1 MLGDI
6 SQTAKDECHKL
17 PFHEV
22 PGVVGF
28 TETDRRGV
36 GAKRREGD
44 AESVFHGCRVLS
56 GEDEKGL
63 ETEATDGCPTTV
75 NVLYAPERV
84 LKKWYKR

>member
-1 MLGDI
+1 MPSAG
-6 SQTAKDECHKL
+6 
-17 PFHEV
+17 
-22 PGVVGF
+22 
-28 TETDRRGV
+28 R
-36 GAKRREGD
+36 GD